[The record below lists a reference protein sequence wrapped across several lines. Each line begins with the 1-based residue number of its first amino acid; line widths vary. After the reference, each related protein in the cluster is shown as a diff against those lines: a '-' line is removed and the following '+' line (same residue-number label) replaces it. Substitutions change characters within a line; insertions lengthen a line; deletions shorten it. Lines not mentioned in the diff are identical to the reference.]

1 MFANSFQ
8 NLQTLV
14 YYSGGGIQ
22 FYKLHSNQSLQI
34 FGYFSALSL
43 TKSHIWMFSL
53 SGVSLVLTDELEVD
67 IEDLPLK
74 FEDIVD
80 KKTYDKMRPPKPGG

>member
-1 MFANSFQ
+1 MD
-8 NLQTLV
+8 
-14 YYSGGGIQ
+14 YY
-22 FYKLHSNQSLQI
+22 QI
-34 FGYFSALSL
+34 NVNVTIHFKSSDFDLSL
-43 TKSHIWMFSL
+43 TKSHLNIFSL
-53 SGVSLVLTDELEVD
+53 SGVSLLLADEPEVD